1 MAILAVLLAVTLPLA
16 DLANA
21 ERVLGAYLFQ
31 RHGDRTPKELPPTK
45 LTYLGYNEEYVA
57 GTVFRDRY
65 ILPGSSN
72 QIEGIS
78 TDLVNLAQITA
89 SAPQD
94 TVIQLSGQAFLQGL
108 YPAAGSSANE
118 TLRNGSTI
126 DAPLSGYQL
135 IPIKDVQSGAGSED
149 NPWLQSTSLCNNAD
163 LSSNN
168 FYYSSLYNNLMS
180 STHDLYQSLEPLLS
194 HTYTSS
200 QMNFKNAFG
209 IWDMLHVALIHNST
223 SNFPNSDLINDEIMQ
238 QLLGLANTHE
248 FNLAYNNTD
257 TIRAVAGMTL
267 AGQVLTSLNQT
278 IVSGGKSKLSI
289 QFGSY
294 ATFLSYFGLAGLTS
308 NDVNFT
314 GMPDYCSSM
323 AWELITNAP
332 GTDMPSES
340 DISVRF
346 VFNNGTINNSAQLQS
361 YPLFGQSSIELPW
374 MQFVEN
380 TNRFALTSQ
389 QQWCQACGNSTGV
402 CTSIAAESAGPL
414 SSGSSSKGISPPVA
428 GVIGAMVTLG
438 VLGFLTALTMLVFG
452 LRLVRMSAGAFGTR
466 MELNSLSK
474 TGSL

>member
-1 MAILAVLLAVTLPLA
+1 MTILAAFLAVALPLA

-31 RHGDRTPKELPPTK
+31 RHGDRTAKELPPTK

-135 IPIKDVQSGAGSED
+135 IPIGDVQSGAGSED
-149 NPWLQSTSLCNNAD
+149 NPWLQSTTLCNAAD
-163 LSSNN
+163 VSSNN
-168 FYYSSLYNNLMS
+168 FFYSSLYSDLLS
-180 STHDLYQSLEPLLS
+180 STNDLYQSLEPVLNQ
-194 HTYTSS
+194 TYTPS
-200 QMNFKNAFG
+200 QINFKNAFG

-223 SNFPNSDLINDEIMQ
+223 SSLPNSDLINDQTMQ
-238 QLLGLANTHE
+238 QLLVLANTHE

-267 AGQVLTSLNQT
+267 AGQVLASLNQT
-278 IVSGGKSKLSI
+278 IASGGKSKLNI

-294 ATFLSYFGLAGLTS
+294 ATFLSYFGLARLTS
-308 NDVNFT
+308 DDVNFT
-314 GMPDYCSSM
+314 GIPDYCSSM
-323 AWELITNAP
+323 AWELITNTT

-346 VFNNGTINNSAQLQS
+346 VFNNGTINNSTQLQA
-361 YPLFGQSSIELPW
+361 YPLFGQSTIELPW
-374 MQFVEN
+374 TQFVES

-389 QQWCQACGNSTGV
+389 QQWCQVCGNSTGI
-402 CTSIAAESAGPL
+402 CASSTTTDP
-414 SSGSSSKGISPPVA
+414 SSGSSSSFNEGMSLPVA

-438 VLGFLTALTMLVFG
+438 VLGLLTALIMLVFG
-452 LRLVRMSAGAFGTR
+452 LRLVRTSAGAFSSRT
-466 MELNSLSK
+466 ELNSLSK
-474 TGSL
+474 TGSA